1 MALFG
6 LIGCNPFVD
15 ACGGRWNWK
24 SNSFDDEEDEELWND
39 LTFVISTAAH
49 NSSKP
54 SSIPRVVQVDPD
66 GDEDVSTI
74 HDLQQYSNTDQKLY
88 SYVKRGEREYED
100 LQIVM
105 EELELELKEESSEN
119 DETISLD
126 IIMGPKQYH
135 PVPPS
140 QIPSPR
146 SFTSSSSPSHAKA
159 PPHPSTKS
167 KHLGTNTEFN
177 TSTKSTPRV
186 KEEEDDD
193 EEAEE
198 EAVERQIDSSRTRAS
213 IKIVVSSSTEYIYSA
228 SHEHDKE
235 KEMNSSDS
243 CDENGSS
250 YSSACQL
257 LPRNTTKRSF
267 DFSSVYSHRY
277 HPSPRDQNQSLS
289 FQTSSTDTTMETHN
303 RNRSRVRSVLAGILA
318 H

>member
-15 ACGGRWNWK
+15 PCGGRWNWK
-24 SNSFDDEEDEELWND
+24 SNSSDDDEDEELWND

-49 NSSKP
+49 DSSKP
-54 SSIPRVVQVDPD
+54 SSIPRIVQVDPD

-88 SYVKRGEREYED
+88 SYLKRGETEYED
-100 LQIVM
+100 LQMVM

-126 IIMGPKQYH
+126 IIMGPKPYH
-135 PVPPS
+135 PLPPS
-140 QIPSPR
+140 QIPSSR
-146 SFTSSSSPSHAKA
+146 SFTSSTSLPSQAKSL
-159 PPHPSTKS
+159 PHPPTKSKLLGANTELNASTKS
-167 KHLGTNTEFN
+167 ASRDTE
-177 TSTKSTPRV
+177 KQQQQQQ
-186 KEEEDDD
+186 EEEK
-193 EEAEE
+193 
-198 EAVERQIDSSRTRAS
+198 VERQIDSVRKRAC
-213 IKIVVSSSTEYIYSA
+213 IKIVVSSSTEYIYSV
-228 SHEHDKE
+228 SHEQDKE
-235 KEMNSSDS
+235 KEMGSSDS
-243 CDENGSS
+243 CDEDGSS

-257 LPRNTTKRSF
+257 LPQKTTKRSF
-267 DFSSVYSHRY
+267 DFSSVYNHRY
-277 HPSPRDQNQSLS
+277 HPSPRDQNQALS